1 MPIRVKAQPFGGEN
15 VNEYINGELIENTY
29 LFCVKRISDSEAAKD
44 LAQDILYEAVRALSS
59 GRELVSFYSW
69 YWKMARNKYADYIRS
84 KRSPHLP
91 IESAGGIAADVPA
104 PIERLIAAED
114 ISVLNYSLSRLASAY
129 REILIRFYLREQSV
143 QSIADDLGIPV
154 GTVKRRLFDARKK
167 LKEGFDNMNNIGT
180 SAYAPAQV
188 DWFWG
193 GSMSRASNLMGSS
206 KIVPQ
211 TMVICRSEPK
221 SVNGIADEMGIA
233 PVYLEDI
240 LEKMT
245 AEKLLISPAK
255 GKYLSNCCVFP
266 KQAYTETKL
275 YANKIFHEN
284 GFPEKITEKLFVI
297 KDKITSLDFYGNH
310 FDYRYLMWLMYAAAE
325 DSFGTVGRDEYL
337 KKYNGKYPNDGRDY
351 QLTVLYILP
360 DESFDGSLFNEIKSV
375 HWSCLHQF
383 FDTADHGHAGFINDF
398 EAPPFPYDDRR
409 PDDCLVGRDRWV
421 DGNNISLLIDLA
433 KNPQKRLT
441 EYEEEKAADFLKNG
455 LLEKE
460 GDKLTVQMPVF
471 SRAVH
476 NEFFEII
483 RTSIEDL
490 AKEYAEA
497 VGEGVEKRLM
507 PYVRKDMIGNF
518 LHWDMRMFF
527 KILGCL
533 FWYGWDKHLAL
544 PEDYSRSAAGL
555 YLLTEARI

>member
-1 MPIRVKAQPFGGEN
+1 M
-15 VNEYINGELIENTY
+15 NEYINGELIENTY

-59 GRELVSFYSW
+59 GREFVSFYSW
-69 YWKMARNKYADYIRS
+69 YWKMARNKYADHVRS

-114 ISVLNYSLSRLASAY
+114 ISALNYSLSRLASAY

-180 SAYAPAQV
+180 SAYAPAHV

-193 GSMSRASNLMGSS
+193 GCAMQASNLMDSS
-206 KIVPQ
+206 KIVQ
-211 TMVICRSEPK
+211 QIMVICRTVQK
-221 SVNGIADEMGIA
+221 SVNDIADEMGIA
-233 PVYLEDI
+233 PVYLEEI
-240 LEKMT
+240 LERM
-245 AEKLLISPAK
+245 AEEKLLLTPAK

-266 KQAYTETKL
+266 KQAYMEARL

-284 GFPEKITEKLFVI
+284 GFPEKITEKLFAI

-310 FDYRYLMWLMYAAAE
+310 FDYRYLMWLLYAAAE
-325 DSFGTVGRDEYL
+325 DSFGTVGRDEYI
-337 KKYNGKYPNDGRDY
+337 KKYNGKYPNDGREY
-351 QLTVLYILP
+351 QLTVQYILP
-360 DESFDGSLFNEIKSV
+360 DESFDGSLFNEMKAV
-375 HWSCLHQF
+375 NWSCLHQNF
-383 FDTADHGHAGFINDF
+383 NTADHGNVTFVNDF
-398 EAPPFPYDDRR
+398 EMSPFPNDGRR
-409 PDDCLVGRDRWV
+409 SEDWRRGRDRWV

-433 KNPQKRLT
+433 KDPQKRLT

-460 GDKLTVQMPVF
+460 GDKLTVQMPIF
-471 SRAVH
+471 SRAVR
-476 NEFFEII
+476 NEFCEII
-483 RTSIEDL
+483 STEIGGL
-490 AKEYAEA
+490 AAEYANIIG
-497 VGEGVEKRLM
+497 GEVEKRLM
-507 PYVRKDMIGNF
+507 PYVRRDMMSNF

-527 KILGCL
+527 QITGAL
-533 FWYGWDKHLAL
+533 FHYGWDKHLAL

>member
-1 MPIRVKAQPFGGEN
+1 M
-15 VNEYINGELIENTY
+15 NEYIDGELIENTY
-29 LFCVKRISDSEAAKD
+29 LFCVKRIADSEAAKD
-44 LAQDILYEAVRALSS
+44 LAQDILYEAVRALSG
-59 GRELVSFYSW
+59 GREITAFYSW
-69 YWKMARNKYADYIRS
+69 YWKMARNKYADYIRH
-84 KRSPHLP
+84 KRSPDLP

-104 PIERLIAAED
+104 PIERLIAEED
-114 ISVLNYSLSRLASAY
+114 ISALNYSLSRLASSY
-129 REILIRFYLREQSV
+129 REIMIRFYLREQPV
-143 QSIADDLGIPV
+143 QSIADGLKIPL

-167 LKEGFDNMNNIGT
+167 LKERFDNMNNIGT

-188 DWFWG
+188 DRFWG
-193 GSMSRASNLMGSS
+193 GSMSRAEKLMGSS

-211 TMVICRSEPK
+211 IMVICRMEQK
-221 SVNGIADEMGIA
+221 SVNDIADEMGIA

-245 AEKLLISPAK
+245 AEKLLITPAK

-266 KQAYTETKL
+266 KQAYYEAKL
-275 YANKIFHEN
+275 YANKIFHDG
-284 GFPEKITEKLFVI
+284 GFPEKINERLFAV

-310 FDYRYLMWLMYAAAE
+310 FDYRYLMWLLYAAAE
-325 DSFGTVGRDEYL
+325 DSFGTVGLDEYL

-360 DESFDGSLFNEIKSV
+360 DESFDGSVFNEIKAT

-383 FDTADHGHAGFINDF
+383 FDTADYGHVGFINGF
-398 EAPPFPYDDRR
+398 EAPPFPNEDRR

-433 KNPQKRLT
+433 KDPAKRLT
-441 EYEEEKAADFLKNG
+441 EYEEEMAANFLKKG

-460 GDKLTVQMPVF
+460 GDGLTVQLPIF
-471 SRAVH
+471 SRAVRD
-476 NEFFEII
+476 EFFEIV
-483 RTSIEDL
+483 RTAIEDL

-497 VGEGVEKRLM
+497 IGGEVEKRLM
-507 PYVRKDMIGNF
+507 PYVRKDMVGNF

-533 FWYGWDKHLAL
+533 YWYGWDKHLAL

-555 YLLTEARI
+555 ELTV

>member
-1 MPIRVKAQPFGGEN
+1 M
-15 VNEYINGELIENTY
+15 NEYINGELIENTY

-44 LAQDILYEAVRALSS
+44 LAQDILYEAVRALSG
-59 GRELVSFYSW
+59 GREISAFYPW
-69 YWKMARNKYADYIRS
+69 YWKMARNKYADYIRH

-104 PIERLIAAED
+104 PIEKLIAEED
-114 ISVLNYSLSRLASAY
+114 ISALNYSLSRLASAY
-129 REILIRFYLREQSV
+129 REIMIRFYLREQPV
-143 QSIADDLGIPV
+143 QSIADELKIPV

-188 DWFWG
+188 DKLWG
-193 GSMSRASNLMGSS
+193 GCVMRPSNLMESS
-206 KIVPQ
+206 KIIPQ
-211 TMVICRSEPK
+211 IMVICRTEQK
-221 SVNGIADEMGIA
+221 SVNDIADEMGIA
-233 PVYLEDI
+233 PVYLEEI
-240 LEKMT
+240 LERMT
-245 AEKLLISPAK
+245 EEKLLLTPAK

-284 GFPEKITEKLFVI
+284 GFPEKITEKLFAI

-310 FDYRYLMWLMYAAAE
+310 FDYRYLMWLLYAAAE

-337 KKYNGKYPNDGRDY
+337 KKYSDKYPNDPNDERGY
-351 QLTVLYILP
+351 QLTVQYILP
-360 DESFDGSLFNEIKSV
+360 DESFDNSIFNEMKSV
-375 HWSCLHQF
+375 YWSSLHQY
-383 FDTADHGHAGFINDF
+383 FDTADHGHVGFNNVF
-398 EAPPFPYDDRR
+398 EAPPFPDEGRRFDDWRQ
-409 PDDCLVGRDRWV
+409 GRDRWV

-533 FWYGWDKHLAL
+533 YWYGWDKHLAL

-555 YLLTEARI
+555 YLLTDVKN

>member
-1 MPIRVKAQPFGGEN
+1 M
-15 VNEYINGELIENTY
+15 NEYINGELIENTY
-29 LFCVKRISDSEAAKD
+29 LFCVKRIADSEAAKD
-44 LAQDILYEAVRALSS
+44 LAQDILYEAVRALS
-59 GRELVSFYSW
+59 GRREITAFYSW
-69 YWKMARNKYADYIRS
+69 YWKMARNKYADYIRH
-84 KRSPHLP
+84 KHSPDLP

-104 PIERLIAAED
+104 PIEKLIAAED
-114 ISVLNYSLSRLASAY
+114 ISALNYSLSRLASSY
-129 REILIRFYLREQSV
+129 REIMIRFYLREQPV
-143 QSIADDLGIPV
+143 QSIADDLKIPV

-167 LKEGFDNMNNIGT
+167 LKERFDNMNNIGT

-193 GSMSRASNLMGSS
+193 GSMSRASKLMGSS

-211 TMVICRSEPK
+211 IMVICRMEQK
-221 SVNGIADEMGIA
+221 SVNDIADEMGIA

-245 AEKLLISPAK
+245 EEKLLLSPAK

-266 KQAYTETKL
+266 KQAYYEAEL
-275 YANKIFHEN
+275 YANKIFHDG
-284 GFPEKITEKLFVI
+284 GFPEKISERLFAV

-310 FDYRYLMWLMYAAAE
+310 FDYRYLMWLLYAAAE
-325 DSFGTVGRDEYL
+325 ESFGTVGRNEYL

-360 DESFDGSLFNEIKSV
+360 DESFDGSLFSKIKAT
-375 HWSCLHQF
+375 HWSCLYQF
-383 FDTADHGHAGFINDF
+383 FDTADYGHVGFANEF
-398 EAPPFPYDDRR
+398 EAPPFPNEDRR

-433 KNPQKRLT
+433 KDPAKKLT
-441 EYEEEKAADFLKNG
+441 EYEEEMAANFLKKG

-460 GDKLTVQMPVF
+460 GDGLIVQLPIF
-471 SRAVH
+471 SGAVRD
-476 NEFFEII
+476 EFFEIV
-483 RTSIEDL
+483 RTAIEDL

-497 VGEGVEKRLM
+497 IGGEVEKRLM
-507 PYVRKDMIGNF
+507 PYVRRDMTSNF

-533 FWYGWDKHLAL
+533 YWYGWDKHLAL
-544 PEDYSRSAAGL
+544 PEDFSRSAAGL
-555 YLLTEARI
+555 YLLTEAKI